1 MTLTNAISNVIV
13 LFGVFINIPAFDDK
27 RFRTFLMFGLTFG
40 MLLQPNQF
48 LYFILGALMVYIRS
62 KNYNFSQ
69 HSHWVPIQ
77 FSRLYILFSKVS
89 VINFLMGLV
98 PSAVLVMYCLA
109 FRIVFNYFGWIS
121 VFMGTEDNYAK
132 AYCYNLVPHSVFVDV
147 ALWSFMVLFKTYTP
161 NLVHKFKD
169 CEITDIFKEYPVV
182 EKIEPVL
189 KVLKVIQ
196 LVAYVAIEL
205 IVFTEAPSIIVFIRL
220 FMHLVIA
227 AVDLAYEKANETLK
241 NLWKANLYVSL
252 FIAFLKYFYLL
263 NRY

>member
-1 MTLTNAISNVIV
+1 MKIVILINLRLDKLHLFNGKRRYPTREEQNKAANDDESSVENINLGESSYTLCAASTQSYKLKKKFHKINKSLEHNTIILLVSTILTMTLTNAISNVIV

-48 LYFILGALMVYIRS
+48 LYFILGTFMLYIRS

-89 VINFLMGLV
+89 VINFLMGLM

-121 VFMGTEDNYAK
+121 VFMGT
-132 AYCYNLVPHSVFVDV
+132 
-147 ALWSFMVLFKTYTP
+147 
-161 NLVHKFKD
+161 
-169 CEITDIFKEYPVV
+169 
-182 EKIEPVL
+182 
-189 KVLKVIQ
+189 
-196 LVAYVAIEL
+196 
-205 IVFTEAPSIIVFIRL
+205 
-220 FMHLVIA
+220 
-227 AVDLAYEKANETLK
+227 
-241 NLWKANLYVSL
+241 
-252 FIAFLKYFYLL
+252 
-263 NRY
+263 

>member
-1 MTLTNAISNVIV
+1 
-13 LFGVFINIPAFDDK
+13 
-27 RFRTFLMFGLTFG
+27 
-40 MLLQPNQF
+40 
-48 LYFILGALMVYIRS
+48 
-62 KNYNFSQ
+62 
-69 HSHWVPIQ
+69 
-77 FSRLYILFSKVS
+77 
-89 VINFLMGLV
+89 
-98 PSAVLVMYCLA
+98 
-109 FRIVFNYFGWIS
+109 
-121 VFMGTEDNYAK
+121 
-132 AYCYNLVPHSVFVDV
+132 
-147 ALWSFMVLFKTYTP
+147 MVLFKTYTP

-263 NRY
+263 NRYINLSSWLIALLEPLERNWSIIGLWRFEGSENIFSLMTMFLPDICIIVLSMLVEYTLQVKIFEAYR